1 MIPTRYAQHRI
12 SEEELIA
19 LLGPVPGQAQP
30 ADPVPVSTER
40 MRAAD
45 TGIDIWFKYR
55 ILFLLAVAVAYTGK
69 LFFFPEM
76 AVGNFEPGGEAETLA
91 RYLQYRAGFV
101 VLISAVYLYSYL
113 KDWYF
118 EQVSLVSL
126 GVGVTALLLDYFNA
140 YVYLSQTPAQWVA
153 GLIALRFM
161 AVFCLLMNAMSA
173 RHAPPMPRRLW
184 S

>member
-1 MIPTRYAQHRI
+1 MVQTQHAQIRV

-19 LLGPVPGQAQP
+19 LLGPVPSQT
-30 ADPVPVSTER
+30 VPVESVPLSTDR
-40 MRAAD
+40 VRSAYAD
-45 TGIDIWFKYR
+45 VDIWFKYR
-55 ILFLLAVAVAYTGK
+55 IFFLLAVAVSYTGK
-69 LFFFPEM
+69 LFFFPEL
-76 AVGNFEPGGEAETLA
+76 AVGNFEPGVEAETLA

-101 VLISAVYLYSYL
+101 VLISAVYLQSYL

-118 EQVSLVSL
+118 EQVSLVFL

-140 YVYLSQTPAQWVA
+140 YVYLSQTPTQWIA
-153 GLIALRFM
+153 GLIVLRFL